1 MAARAAADPRAF
13 IAQETIQLLDPPDLD
28 RRGLRARHI
37 DLRPFVLQGQTVEV
51 LPGRSHARRAAGGQP
66 HRQLVPG
73 RRLQGHLGA
82 RADARPSRRGPVLD
96 RALPRARRGHRAAA
110 QRHLPHDAGGDHP
123 RCRAGEPWS
132 ELLTLL
138 YLDEEGEG
146 IDRERVARFVVADR
160 TNPGSIAS
168 LVGRA
173 RDNARGVREWLT
185 TELWEEINSFYLELA
200 SMDLARAL
208 EARPYAVCELVRR
221 RCETVIGVATVAM
234 PRTEGYQFMTLGQ
247 LLERAGITARLLAVW
262 HRRMLGMGGTAGFV
276 EWTKV
281 LRSASAY
288 EAYLREHHAMF
299 DGSRVIPFLLGPGS
313 CHARCCTASR
323 SPNASWSRSRAGR
336 TADLAASDG
345 PGPLR
350 GRVRR
355 ARSRRRGPR
364 DAT

>member
-1 MAARAAADPRAF
+1 M
-13 IAQETIQLLDPPDLD
+13 L
-28 RRGLRARHI
+28 ARHAE
-37 DLRPFVLQGQTVEV
+37 DLFWI
-51 LPGRSHARRAAGGQP
+51 GRYLERAEDTARLLNVTY
-66 HRQLVPG
+66 HTTLESTTS
-73 RRLQGHLGA
+73 
-82 RADARPSRRGPVLD
+82 DA
-96 RALPRARRGHRAAA
+96 
-110 QRHLPHDAGGDHP
+110 
-123 RCRAGEPWS
+123 AGEPWS

-160 TNPGSIAS
+160 SNPGSIAS

-200 SMDLARAL
+200 SMDLGRAL

-299 DGSRVIPFLLGPGS
+299 DGSRVIPFLLG
-313 CHARCCTASR
+313 ARELPR
-323 SPNASWSRSRAGR
+323 SVLYCLEVAERQLVSLARGPYGQTSLRAM
-336 TADLAASDG
+336 
-345 PGPLR
+345 
-350 GRVRR
+350 GRVRSEVEYVEPGLGGQTLADYLTQLESDIQGLGTLIETDYFR
-355 ARSRRRGPR
+355 QVDFRLHAFGAS
-364 DAT
+364 

>member
-1 MAARAAADPRAF
+1 M
-13 IAQETIQLLDPPDLD
+13 L
-28 RRGLRARHI
+28 ARHAE
-37 DLRPFVLQGQTVEV
+37 DLFWI
-51 LPGRSHARRAAGGQP
+51 GRYLERAEDTARLLNVTYHTTLEATTP
-66 HRQLVPG
+66 
-73 RRLQGHLGA
+73 
-82 RADARPSRRGPVLD
+82 DA
-96 RALPRARRGHRAAA
+96 
-110 QRHLPHDAGGDHP
+110 
-123 RCRAGEPWS
+123 AGEPWS

-160 TNPGSIAS
+160 SNPGSIAS

-299 DGSRVIPFLLGPGS
+299 DGSRVIPFLLGSRELPRS
-313 CHARCCTASR
+313 VLYCLAVAERQLVSLARG
-323 SPNASWSRSRAGR
+323 PYGR
-336 TADLAASDG
+336 TS
-345 PGPLR
+345 LR
-350 GRVRR
+350 AMGRVR
-355 ARSRRRGPR
+355 SEVEYVEPGQGGE
-364 DAT
+364 DLATYLTQLESDIQELGTLVEADYFRQVDFRLHAFEAS

>member
-1 MAARAAADPRAF
+1 M
-13 IAQETIQLLDPPDLD
+13 L
-28 RRGLRARHI
+28 ARHAE
-37 DLRPFVLQGQTVEV
+37 DLFWI
-51 LPGRSHARRAAGGQP
+51 GRYLERAEDTARLLNVTYHTTLEAATP
-66 HRQLVPG
+66 
-73 RRLQGHLGA
+73 
-82 RADARPSRRGPVLD
+82 DAP
-96 RALPRARRGHRAAA
+96 
-110 QRHLPHDAGGDHP
+110 
-123 RCRAGEPWS
+123 GEPWS

-160 TNPGSIAS
+160 SNPGSIAS

-221 RCETVIGVATVAM
+221 RCETVVGVATVAM

-299 DGSRVIPFLLGPGS
+299 DGSRVIPFLLGSRELPRS
-313 CHARCCTASR
+313 VLYCLDVAERQLVSLARG
-323 SPNASWSRSRAGR
+323 PYGR
-336 TADLAASDG
+336 TS
-345 PGPLR
+345 LR
-350 GRVRR
+350 AMGRVRSEVEYVEPGMGGEELAGYLTSLESDIQELGSLIEADYFR
-355 ARSRRRGPR
+355 QVDFRLHAFEAS
-364 DAT
+364 

>member
-1 MAARAAADPRAF
+1 MLSRIAESLFWIGRYLERAEDTAR
-13 IAQETIQLLDPPDLD
+13 LLNVTYHTTLESTTSD
-28 RRGLRARHI
+28 
-37 DLRPFVLQGQTVEV
+37 
-51 LPGRSHARRAAGGQP
+51 AAG
-66 HRQLVPG
+66 
-73 RRLQGHLGA
+73 
-82 RADARPSRRGPVLD
+82 D
-96 RALPRARRGHRAAA
+96 
-110 QRHLPHDAGGDHP
+110 
-123 RCRAGEPWS
+123 PWA

-146 IDRERVARFVVADR
+146 IDRERVARFVAADR
-160 TNPGSIAS
+160 SNPGSIAS

-185 TELWEEINSFYLELA
+185 TELWEELNSFYLELA
-200 SMDLARAL
+200 SMDLVRAL

-299 DGSRVIPFLLGPGS
+299 DGSRVIPFLLG
-313 CHARCCTASR
+313 ARELPR
-323 SPNASWSRSRAGR
+323 SVLYCLEVAERQLLSLAQGPYGR
-336 TADLAASDG
+336 TS
-345 PGPLR
+345 LR
-350 GRVRR
+350 AMGRVRSEVEYVEPALAGEELAGYLTR
-355 ARSRRRGPR
+355 LESAIQELGTLIEADYFRQVDFRLHAFEAS
-364 DAT
+364 